1 MGKRAHEGIGRFP
14 AEEFETYQNFVSN
27 IDDDGNETGGIRLP
41 DLTVPLGSH
50 FGWNLRHPDTKE
62 PDQQIAMQGI
72 SIFFETSKENREN
85 KSDNR
90 LSIQERYQSKQ
101 DFIDKVKEETNK
113 LLQQN
118 YIIKDDFDIV
128 VEACEERYDVLISG
142 KLKNEDK

>member
-1 MGKRAHEGIGRFP
+1 
-14 AEEFETYQNFVSN
+14 
-27 IDDDGNETGGIRLP
+27 
-41 DLTVPLGSH
+41 
-50 FGWNLRHPDTKE
+50 
-62 PDQQIAMQGI
+62 MQGI